1 VITVAPAALVM
12 ATVALWPS
20 SAVAADK
27 LGLSNDGIHWSSNLA
42 APLFDPSFRWVPG
55 DREES
60 AFWVR
65 NQSSDRATLDVAL
78 VGSGIDSLM
87 ETGDLA
93 IAVRAEGGPWY
104 SATQV
109 GRQSLI
115 SSMSVGPGHMEKV
128 TVAVVFAAASTNES
142 QVRQYDLAFDV
153 RLTQDTSGGSDSD
166 SDGNSRSD
174 DDESDGGAGRG
185 QDDGLPG
192 TGGSPWWVFLLGT
205 GLTAGGVALATR
217 TRKERT
223 NG

>member
-1 VITVAPAALVM
+1 MARAALVM
-12 ATVALWPS
+12 ASVALWPS
-20 SAVAADK
+20 SAAAADK

-93 IAVRAEGGPWY
+93 IAVRAEGGSWH
-104 SATQV
+104 SAIQV

-115 SSMSVGPGHMEKV
+115 SLMSVEPGHVEKV
-128 TVAVVFAAASTNES
+128 TVAVVFAAVSTNES

-153 RLTQDTSGGSDSD
+153 RLTQDTSGGSDGD
-166 SDGNSRSD
+166 SRSD
-174 DDESDGGAGRG
+174 DDESDGSDGRG

-192 TGGSPWWVFLLGT
+192 TGGPPWWVFPLGT
-205 GLTAGGVALATR
+205 GLTAGGVSLATR

-223 NG
+223 DG